1 MFMTSPPLLVLLAVG
16 ACLVGISLIWGAR
29 IRERPGRMAI
39 AAATF
44 HPIAALSLFYS
55 LAMHMHRSHGGWPV
69 TFGDEGFPQGLAM
82 HTDLAYFTFG
92 SLLLACLFIVPIA
105 ILLCACVPRMRPGM
119 GYLGVYALTSG
130 AALGAMMLAPD
141 PFLSWWWD

>member
-1 MFMTSPPLLVLLAVG
+1 MISPPFLVPLAVG
-16 ACLVGISLIWGAR
+16 AGLVGICLILGAR
-29 IRERPGRMAI
+29 VRELPGRMAI

-55 LAMHMHRSHGGWPV
+55 LAIHIHRSHGGWPE
-69 TFGDEGFPQGLAM
+69 TFSDKGFPQGLVM
-82 HTDLAYFTFG
+82 HSDLAQLTFG
-92 SLLLACLFIVPIA
+92 SLLLACIFIVPIA
-105 ILLCACVPRMRPGM
+105 ILLCACVPRMRPG
-119 GYLGVYALTSG
+119 LGFLGIYALTSG

>member
-1 MFMTSPPLLVLLAVG
+1 MISPPFLVLLAVG
-16 ACLVGISLIWGAR
+16 AGLIGICLILGAR

-55 LAMHMHRSHGGWPV
+55 LAIHMHRSHGGWPLRL
-69 TFGDEGFPQGLAM
+69 GDEGFPLGLVM
-82 HTDLAYFTFG
+82 HSDLAQLTFG
-92 SLLLACLFIVPIA
+92 SLLLACMFIVPIA
-105 ILLCACVPRMRPGM
+105 ILLCACVPRMRPGR
-119 GYLGVYALTSG
+119 GYLGIYTLTSG